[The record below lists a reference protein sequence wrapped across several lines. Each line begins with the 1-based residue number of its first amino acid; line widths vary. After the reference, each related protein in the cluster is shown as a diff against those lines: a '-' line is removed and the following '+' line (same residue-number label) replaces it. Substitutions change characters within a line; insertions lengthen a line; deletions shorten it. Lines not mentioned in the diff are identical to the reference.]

1 MTEHGLAMPADRD
14 AVDIGITVTV
24 TTSTTTYASVT
35 LGV

>member
-1 MTEHGLAMPADRD
+1 MPADRD

-24 TTSTTTYASVT
+24 TTSTPTYASVT